1 MKIGLLHIS
10 DIHIGK
16 TDKNILE
23 FIPKIQSACHFEFN
37 DITKLYVVITGDI
50 ANTGN
55 EAEYESA
62 IAFLDGLRK
71 TIKEKNIRTL
81 KSNPELRIMTPN
93 NFLKIPLCLLPDFF
107 PESFVCIKCRH
118 MITPH
123 LFLL

>member
-55 EAEYESA
+55 DATHGLFGADSHGHHQQYTDYDYNQIEETESKDCRYDGRRDYLFVDPYRQHGIGMDYMFEF
-62 IAFLDGLRK
+62 IAG
-71 TIKEKNIRTL
+71 
-81 KSNPELRIMTPN
+81 
-93 NFLKIPLCLLPDFF
+93 NF
-107 PESFVCIKCRH
+107 
-118 MITPH
+118 
-123 LFLL
+123 

>member
-62 IAFLDGLRK
+62 CILRWFK
-71 TIKEKNIRTL
+71 KNDKRKKYI
-81 KSNPELRIMTPN
+81 
-93 NFLKIPLCLLPDFF
+93 C
-107 PESFVCIKCRH
+107 
-118 MITPH
+118 
-123 LFLL
+123 

>member
-37 DITKLYVVITGDI
+37 VITKLYVVIIDI

-71 TIKEKNIRTL
+71 TIKEKIHLLTL
-81 KSNPELRIMTPN
+81 LNSLWFLEIMTVV
-93 NFLKIPLCLLPDFF
+93 LKPLML
-107 PESFVCIKCRH
+107 
-118 MITPH
+118 
-123 LFLL
+123 